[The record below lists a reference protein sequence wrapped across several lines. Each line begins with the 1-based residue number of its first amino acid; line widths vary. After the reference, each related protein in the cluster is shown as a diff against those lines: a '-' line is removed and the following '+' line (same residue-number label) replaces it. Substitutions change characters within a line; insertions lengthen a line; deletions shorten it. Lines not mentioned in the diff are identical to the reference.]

1 MVYIQCRLNCI
12 FAALRVVV
20 QAIDHGAVAVLQHGP
35 TVGVLHVRPHP
46 DAEQEHHIDKLHAEK
61 VLVPDIP
68 SSKCCI
74 GKYLLGYPSS
84 SCFLTH
90 SSAD

>member
-20 QAIDHGAVAVLQHGP
+20 QAIDHGAVRVAVLQHGP

-46 DAEQEHHIDKLHAEK
+46 DAEQEHHAPVPANFQCDVELQMLHWK
-61 VLVPDIP
+61 VSARLPFVF
-68 SSKCCI
+68 
-74 GKYLLGYPSS
+74 LLLDPQYR
-84 SCFLTH
+84 
-90 SSAD
+90 